1 MPRKSRRT
9 RINFGKR
16 NRRGRTTTP
25 NTYVDPNF
33 DADSGEVIEAG
44 EEELGP
50 EAQARLTRR
59 EQRAEARQSR
69 GGRGRQAPMRA
80 AVYSEFLPA
89 ELRKLGMVT
98 AMLAVVL
105 IVLTFTIG

>member
-9 RINFGKR
+9 RINFGRR
-16 NRRGRTTTP
+16 NRRSRATTP

-33 DADSGEVIEAG
+33 DAGTGEVGDSDED
-44 EEELGP
+44 ELDP
-50 EAQARLTRR
+50 DAQARLTRR
-59 EQRAEARQSR
+59 QQRADARLAR
-69 GGRGRQAPMRA
+69 GNKGRQAPMRA

-98 AMLAVVL
+98 AGLAVVL
-105 IVLTFTIG
+105 VVLTFTIG